1 MKVPDELLAGL
12 VKRVAGNDTVKI
24 FEILTKRKNVSEFK
38 IAEKLGISV
47 NQVRNMIYRL
57 QEHNLVSFTRKKD
70 KVKGWYIYYWTFE
83 KPKAVELIVDITSK
97 ETKENQRELDN
108 IEDIRYYLCKYC
120 RTKLGEEEAME
131 LQFLCEGCG
140 EILELQDANK
150 RRRDLTKKL
159 KKDKESHIIAKAALD
174 YHRKLVARATDRLM
188 AKEKAEKDK
197 IRAAARKATADA
209 KRAALEASGKSVK
222 KTTAEK
228 TTKKATAKKAAPKKK
243 TTKKAPVKKTT
254 AEKTTKKATAKKAA
268 PKKKTTKKAPV
279 KKTTAKKTVVETPN
293 KKKGIL
299 GRVFKK

>member
-12 VKRVAGNDTVKI
+12 VKRIAGNDTVKI

-83 KPKAVELIVDITSK
+83 KSKAVELIVDITSK
-97 ETKENQRELDN
+97 ELKENQVELDN

-150 RRRDLTKKL
+150 RKRDLTKRL
-159 KKDKESHIIAKAALD
+159 KKDKESHEIAKVALD
-174 YHRKLVARATDRLM
+174 HHRKLVARATDRLM
-188 AKEKAEKDK
+188 AKEKVEKDK
-197 IRAAARKATADA
+197 VRAEARKATADA
-209 KRAALEASGKSVK
+209 KKAALKASGKDVK
-222 KTTAEK
+222 KTT
-228 TTKKATAKKAAPKKK
+228 KKAAPKKK
-243 TTKKAPVKKTT
+243 TTKKAPAKKTT
-254 AEKTTKKATAKKAA
+254 AKKTTEKAA
-268 PKKKTTKKAPV
+268 PKKKTTKKAPA
-279 KKTTAKKTVVETPN
+279 KKTTAKKTVVETPA